1 MATTSIIVELL
12 IIGFFC
18 IIWILLFSVRLSLID
33 IESLKQLTSTLQST
47 PALLIITALSYQLG
61 VVMNGLSHKLTKRFG
76 QARYRNEISK
86 YAPYEAI
93 KMKVRQE
100 GSEEMSRTIALHL
113 SVVRLTRAGIIN
125 FSLIAMA
132 MFSFGGK
139 MALAAIIPLFIFL
152 LSIIGWR
159 GAYRGYYRRMAYA
172 YHQISGLP
180 IDDDLFS
187 E

>member
-1 MATTSIIVELL
+1 
-12 IIGFFC
+12 
-18 IIWILLFSVRLSLID
+18 
-33 IESLKQLTSTLQST
+33 
-47 PALLIITALSYQLG
+47 
-61 VVMNGLSHKLTKRFG
+61 
-76 QARYRNEISK
+76 
-86 YAPYEAI
+86 
-93 KMKVRQE
+93 MKVRQE